1 MAKKKAAQ
9 WLNTRLIILR
19 IEGSNPAAEKP
30 GKRKWGLK
38 GRSRLAELVP
48 PVKIF
53 ILNFIQ
59 KIGTKIN

>member
-1 MAKKKAAQ
+1 VAKHPTNNSK
-9 WLNTRLIILR
+9 

-38 GRSRLAELVP
+38 GRSSLAELVP
-48 PVKIF
+48 PVEIF

-59 KIGTKIN
+59 KIGTKIQNLIYLLPI

>member
-1 MAKKKAAQ
+1 VAKHPTNNFK
-9 WLNTRLIILR
+9 

-48 PVKIF
+48 SVEIL

-59 KIGTKIN
+59 KLERKFKI